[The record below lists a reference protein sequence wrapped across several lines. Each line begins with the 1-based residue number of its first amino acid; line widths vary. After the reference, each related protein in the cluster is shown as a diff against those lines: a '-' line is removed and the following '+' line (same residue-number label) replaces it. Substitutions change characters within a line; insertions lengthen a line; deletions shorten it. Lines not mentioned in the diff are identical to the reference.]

1 MPSRQ
6 PPSDPRLGDGARQ
19 EPLLSSVCHDLRAPL
34 AAVQMGASFVLQ
46 STPEAPAN
54 ERSRKIL
61 AAVLRSCAQMDRLL
75 KNFSDL
81 SHIEAQDVVLERA
94 THDARVIAEVAVTT
108 NQELATSRNVTLT
121 LDVPDSAVHVRVDR
135 ERLARALGHLVE
147 NAIRHGPAGGPVEV
161 SVADAGDVVRFV
173 VRDEGTGLPDNVRA
187 HLFDRTWHS
196 TRAGRTGTGLGLA
209 IARGFAELHG
219 GTVRFDGEE
228 GGPNRFVL
236 EIPRES

>member
-1 MPSRQ
+1 MPPRP
-6 PPSDPRLGDGARQ
+6 PPSDPRVADEPRH

-34 AAVQMGASFVLQ
+34 AAVQMGAGFVLQ

-75 KNFSDL
+75 RNFSDL
-81 SHIEAQDVVLERA
+81 AHLEADDVVLERA
-94 THDARVIAEVAVTT
+94 THDARIIAEVAIST
-108 NQELATSRNVTLT
+108 NEELATSRNVSLV
-121 LDVPDSAVHVRVDR
+121 LDVPESSVHVRADR
-135 ERLARALGHLVE
+135 ERLSRGLGHLVE
-147 NAIRHGPAGGPVEV
+147 NAIRHGPTGATVEV
-161 SVADAGDVVRFV
+161 SVASDGDVVRFV
-173 VRDEGTGLPDNVRA
+173 VRDEGTGLPENVRT
-187 HLFDRTWHS
+187 HLFDRAWHS

-219 GTVRFDGEE
+219 GEVRFEGGE

-236 EIPRES
+236 EVPRAG